1 MAKENGIDQL
11 LNNAIE
17 TRVITEDKTEITV
30 IKISFDYVLNDDG
43 RLFTKVPK
51 RIKKLMANCGGA
63 TVIKNLL
70 TYKVGSSTMDVM
82 KYYILLDADAV
93 HFTKKHFNLSDKVY
107 DFVMYHEIGHI
118 VLGHIS
124 QEGYDCENEEF
135 EIQADEFAFNRTGV
149 KKTEKLVEALALVA
163 FNSYRK
169 KKLFGNWV
177 NIYCVMN
184 PSVVLNSIITY
195 LKRRF
200 GI

>member
-1 MAKENGIDQL
+1 MAKESGIDQL
-11 LNNAIE
+11 LKNAIE
-17 TRVITEDKTEITV
+17 TKVITEDKTEITV

-51 RIKKLMANCGGA
+51 RIKKLMATCGGA

-70 TYKVGSSTMDVM
+70 KFKVGSSTMNVM
-82 KYYILLDADAV
+82 KYYILLDTDAIHV
-93 HFTKKHFNLSDKVY
+93 TKKHFNLSDKVY
-107 DFVMYHEIGHI
+107 DFILYHEIGHI
-118 VLGHIS
+118 MLGHIS
-124 QEGYDCENEEF
+124 QECYDCENEEF

-149 KKTEKLVEALALVA
+149 KKTEKLVESLALVA

-177 NIYCVMN
+177 NIYCVMQ

-200 GI
+200 GM